1 MLWKKVWTWVKHY
14 WYIPAVLIY
23 TLVLWLVFRNSN
35 TNALKVL
42 DIAKESYQ
50 KEIKAIKLS
59 HEKESREREE
69 IVVIYQNTLKK
80 LEKEHNV
87 EVGQLTKRKQKE
99 IKKLVNDHK
108 DNPSA
113 LADEMKRL
121 FEV

>member
-1 MLWKKVWTWVKHY
+1 M
-14 WYIPAVLIY
+14 LIY

-42 DIAKESYQ
+42 DITKESYQ

-59 HEKESREREE
+59 YEKESREREE